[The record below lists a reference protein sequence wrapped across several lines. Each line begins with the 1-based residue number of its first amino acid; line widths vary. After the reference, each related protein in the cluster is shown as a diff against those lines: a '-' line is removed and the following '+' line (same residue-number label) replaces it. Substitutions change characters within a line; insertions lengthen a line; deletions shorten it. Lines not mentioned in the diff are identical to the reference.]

1 MGGRNLA
8 ILAIAIIL
16 GIIAVLMANA
26 YFSGVEQ
33 RQEQVAQEQQLV
45 RIVVA
50 TQPLEF
56 GTPLTPDNLRLQN
69 WPAAS
74 VPQGAF
80 MEIEAATRDNRVAL
94 RPIVV
99 GEPVLA
105 DKVSGLDG
113 RAVLSAL
120 LPEDMRAISI
130 PVAAVTG
137 VSGFVRPGD
146 IVDIILSRQIPGP
159 GSGPGDVMADVIMES
174 VPVLA
179 IDQIAST
186 DATEPALGTTAVV
199 QVDQFDA
206 QKLVLAQR
214 VGTLSLALRNVENQM
229 PGPGV
234 TVTARD
240 LGDPGLYIA
249 SQQGGGPAQAD
260 YMPAPSGAP
269 ATAGSAP
276 ARPTGPVMS
285 IYRGTEGTDYAVG
298 RLGRN

>member
-8 ILAIAIIL
+8 ILGIAVIL
-16 GIIAVLMANA
+16 GIVAVLLANA
-26 YFSGVEQ
+26 YFSGVEE
-33 RQEQVAQEQQLV
+33 RQERVAEDQQLV

-56 GTPLTPDNLRLQN
+56 GSELTADNLRLQN

-74 VPQGAF
+74 VPEGAF
-80 MEIEAATRDNRVAL
+80 TEIEAATRDGRVAL

-130 PVAAVTG
+130 SIAAVTG

-146 IVDIILSRQIPGP
+146 IVDIILTRQIPGDGA
-159 GSGPGDVMADVIMES
+159 GSDDMMTDVIMES

-179 IDQIAST
+179 IDQVAST
-186 DATEPALGTTAVV
+186 DATQPALGTTAVV

-206 QKLVLAQR
+206 QKLILAQR
-214 VGTLSLALRNVENQM
+214 LGVLSLALRNVEDQM
-229 PGPGV
+229 PGPAV
-234 TVTARD
+234 TVTKRD
-240 LGDPGLYIA
+240 LGDPSFYIA
-249 SQQGGGPAQAD
+249 APQQGSSSQEASFGPSSGGSGGSASA
-260 YMPAPSGAP
+260 PAPS
-269 ATAGSAP
+269 
-276 ARPTGPVMS
+276 GPVMS